1 MSHTYTAAMLCTL
14 RSRLTY
20 ANTVASIAL
29 FVALG
34 GGAYAA
40 TKLPAGS
47 VGAKQI
53 RPNAVT
59 SAHVKNRSLLAE
71 DFKLGQL
78 PAGKAGAAGPAGPPG
93 EQGTAGATGAIGPQG
108 PPGTSGPAV
117 PPAFVVHAAGPSAG
131 NPSFSLATC
140 TDHSP
145 EHASGGGGGG
155 GTVIDSAPWIFDPH
169 NGDRVAVDGE
179 VANAWGVT
187 VATGSAHAY
196 VICTS

>member
-1 MSHTYTAAMLCTL
+1 MLGTL

-20 ANTVASIAL
+20 ANIVASIAL

-40 TKLPAGS
+40 ATLPARS

-53 RPNAVT
+53 RTNAVT

-78 PAGKAGAAGPAGPPG
+78 PAGKPGAQGPAGTAGEPG
-93 EQGTAGATGAIGPQG
+93 AAGATGAPGPQG
-108 PPGTSGPAV
+108 SPGTSGSAAA
-117 PPAFVVHAAGPSAG
+117 PAFVVHTAGPSVG

-140 TDHSP
+140 TDHTP

-169 NGDRVAVDGE
+169 NGNRVAGDGE

-187 VATGSAHAY
+187 VAAGSAHAY
-196 VICTS
+196 VMCTS

>member
-1 MSHTYTAAMLCTL
+1 MLRTL

-53 RPNAVT
+53 RANAVT

-78 PAGKAGAAGPAGPPG
+78 PAGSAGAPGPAGPAGAP
-93 EQGTAGATGAIGPQG
+93 GATGATGPPG

-131 NPSFSLATC
+131 NLSFSLATC

-145 EHASGGGGGG
+145 EHATGGGGGG

-169 NGDRVAVDGE
+169 NGNRVALDGE

-187 VATGSAHAY
+187 LATGSAHAY